1 MCIGQSMYND
11 QCPIRTPRTS
21 NAAVAVAV
29 PAGEEDTEPPSGEAA
44 KRPAEE
50 KCHHL
55 SIITRG
61 RMPPPL
67 VFYSGS
73 KLLDYLP
80 PDNDKKFCNTLHSPE
95 T

>member
-1 MCIGQSMYND
+1 VGKRSA
-11 QCPIRTPRTS
+11 RFPRTS
-21 NAAVAVAV
+21 NAVVVVVV
-29 PAGEEDTEPPSGEAA
+29 PVVVVDTEPPSGEAA

-80 PDNDKKFCNTLHSPE
+80 PDNDKKFCSTLHSPE